1 MIDLD
6 NISFTYGTTQTSDAQ
21 LQEINLSIKRG
32 EFILLTGESGCGKT
46 TLTRV
51 LNGLC
56 PQFYPGKLIGK
67 YTLDKRDATK
77 ISIDELGTIV
87 GSVFQD
93 PRSQFYATNTTD
105 EIVLGMENNAVSREQ
120 MQEQL
125 TNVSSLVGLDN
136 LLDRSIFPLSSGEKQ
151 RVAIASVCTMSPQI
165 LVLDEPSANLDS
177 DAISRLGTLLY
188 RLKESGTT
196 IILSEHRLHF
206 VRDCFDRMVCM
217 KDGRIS
223 EIFSRKDALTLT
235 DRQMKERGLR
245 PFTEPRFLPNRRIE
259 YDNKSLLCARELGIA
274 FEGKRVLNK
283 VSFSTDRGH
292 VLAIVG
298 GNGAGKSTL
307 CRVITGL
314 YKQNIGQVIIDGLAQ
329 KKKNRL
335 RKTFFVQQDADY
347 QLYAATVEDEFRI
360 GKRHRNISVTEMEKS
375 LSSVGLENMLHRH
388 PLSLS
393 GGQKQR
399 LLLAISAVSGKRKSL
414 CWTSQH
420 LDLMELICN

>member
-1 MIDLD
+1 M
-6 NISFTYGTTQTSDAQ
+6 Y
-21 LQEINLSIKRG
+21 ER
-32 EFILLTGESGCGKT
+32 
-46 TLTRV
+46 R
-51 LNGLC
+51 
-56 PQFYPGKLIGK
+56 
-67 YTLDKRDATK
+67 
-77 ISIDELGTIV
+77 
-87 GSVFQD
+87 
-93 PRSQFYATNTTD
+93 
-105 EIVLGMENNAVSREQ
+105 
-120 MQEQL
+120 
-125 TNVSSLVGLDN
+125 
-136 LLDRSIFPLSSGEKQ
+136 
-151 RVAIASVCTMSPQI
+151 
-165 LVLDEPSANLDS
+165 
-177 DAISRLGTLLY
+177 
-188 RLKESGTT
+188 
-196 IILSEHRLHF
+196 
-206 VRDCFDRMVCM
+206 
-217 KDGRIS
+217 RIS

-399 LLLAISAVSGKRKSL
+399 LLLAISAVSGKEIIVL
-414 CWTSQH
+414 DEPTSG
-420 LDLMELICN
+420 LDGANMQLTAELLRQLADNGGSVLLITHDLELVKLAADSMLYMNKGEVVYHRQL